1 MFSRFFSRVGLLAA
15 PFLALVMA
23 GCSKADMN
31 VRQSTLDPKGPVAKM
46 QYDVFMDTVWLV
58 VVLFILVGGLLVYA
72 VIKFRARPGDEDA
85 PRIEEGHG
93 NPLVEIGL
101 ITASIGALVIIAIP
115 TLSAIWYD
123 DDVPAESIPTSKL
136 SAWYPRLEGA
146 KENYAKVVEE
156 QVLEIDV
163 IGKQWWFR
171 FEYPQLGLTNDAKRS
186 VPNEFVIPKGKAVHI
201 NLRSE
206 DVIHSFWIPKIA
218 GKVDLVPG
226 RKNHM
231 WIQGDEVGHYYGQ
244 CAEFCGD
251 SHAYMLF
258 RVEVVEPAE
267 FAKWVQRQKADSLP
281 VVAGSKAE
289 TGKALFAAKTC
300 MMCHNING
308 NPQAAGVFAPDLT
321 HVASRKSLAGAWLD
335 NRDPKAQ
342 LAKEQETLNTEQ
354 SVEIDR
360 DVLKANLKKWIGS
373 SGVATGADGKP
384 TKDVKP
390 GNRMH
395 FYQAF
400 SVSGL
405 NPTFAPL
412 IDAAENALTEAQA
425 AAAKAL
431 VDAKGKSPAEL
442 ATIKKAGD
450 EKVVAATAALK
461 KAREILTPEELDCLA
476 EYLLT
481 LK

>member
-15 PFLALVMA
+15 PFLALIMA
-23 GCSKADMN
+23 GCSKAEMT

-115 TLSAIWYD
+115 TLSAIWYT
-123 DDVPAESIPTSKL
+123 DDVPVESVPTSKL
-136 SAWYPRLEGA
+136 SAWYPRLEGT

-186 VPNEFVIPKGKAVHI
+186 VPNEFVIPKGKAVRI

-206 DVIHSFWIPKIA
+206 DVIHSFWIPKLA
-218 GKVDLVPG
+218 GKVDLMPG

-251 SHAYMLF
+251 SHAYMRF

-267 FAKWVQRQKADSLP
+267 FAKWVQKQKTDAGA
-281 VVAGSKAE
+281 VVAGTKAE
-289 TGKALFAAKTC
+289 KGKALFAAKTC
-300 MMCHNING
+300 VMCHNING

-342 LAKEQETLNTEQ
+342 LAKEQKTLNTEQ
-354 SVEIDR
+354 SAEIDR
-360 DVLKANLKKWIGS
+360 DVLKANLIKWIGS

-395 FYQAF
+395 FYKMFNVA
-400 SVSGL
+400 G
-405 NPTFAPL
+405 
-412 IDAAENALTEAQA
+412 LTETQQ
-425 AAAKAL
+425 KFT
-431 VDAKGKSPAEL
+431 D
-442 ATIKKAGD
+442 D
-450 EKVVAATAALK
+450 D
-461 KAREILTPEELDCLA
+461 LDCLA